1 MDDMT
6 RSLERLGN
14 AVANGLEE
22 SPAAA
27 DLGAARKRFLATPW
41 PAEKAN
47 RRAIAGFA
55 FAAVCATI
63 LGVYVH
69 TRPSAVS
76 FAIGA
81 PPAPGVV
88 GNWISA
94 GDATTDLRFSEG
106 TAVAL
111 APGARVRVTE
121 TNARGAAILIEKGR
135 LHAKV
140 THANNDTHWAFH
152 AGPFQVRVTGTEFD
166 ASWDPASET
175 FEVAMNQGSV
185 FTTGP
190 LLSSGRAL
198 VAGERLRVSIRDNK
212 LEIHLADQ
220 AAQGPAETNSTP
232 TNAVST
238 VLPPIESAAAV
249 LPTAAPTNHSDAP
262 AVVASAVQGAPTVQ
276 ASAESDWRALASSG
290 KYKDA
295 LAAAERAGFSQEVAR
310 ANAPELL
317 SLADAARLGGS
328 PARAREALLAART
341 RFGVRGRTAFLIG
354 KIAAD
359 QQGSSGE
366 AATWFDTYLREEP
379 GGQLAEQAL
388 GRLIEIRRK
397 DPAAARA
404 LAERY
409 LAKYPRGAYAALAR
423 SVLEP

>member
-1 MDDMT
+1 MDDVT
-6 RSLERLGN
+6 LRLKRLGK
-14 AVANGLEE
+14 AVADGLEQSSE
-22 SPAAA
+22 AA
-27 DLGAARKRFLATPW
+27 DLGAARSRFLATPW
-41 PAEKAN
+41 PAKKTN
-47 RRAIAGFA
+47 RQAIAGFA
-55 FAAVCATI
+55 FAAACAAAWGI
-63 LGVYVH
+63 YVH
-69 TRPSAVS
+69 SRPSAVS
-76 FAIGA
+76 FAVGS
-81 PPAPGVV
+81 PPAPGIV

-94 GDATTDLRFSEG
+94 GDSTTGLRFSEG
-106 TAVAL
+106 TDLAL

-121 TNARGAAILIEKGR
+121 TNPSGAAILIEKGS

-140 THANNDTHWAFH
+140 THANENTHWAFH

-166 ASWDPASET
+166 ASWDPATET
-175 FEVAMNQGSV
+175 FEVAMNEGSV

-190 LLSSGRAL
+190 LLSNGRDL

-212 LEIHLADQ
+212 LEIHLAENS
-220 AAQGPAETNSTP
+220 ANTHAETNPAPVNSASNTP
-232 TNAVST
+232 NSLETTAT
-238 VLPPIESAAAV
+238 ELPPLAQTNPPDA
-249 LPTAAPTNHSDAP
+249 LTAI
-262 AVVASAVQGAPTVQ
+262 ASAVPVPSSDR
-276 ASAESDWRALASSG
+276 ASAEPDWRVLASSG

-295 LAAAERAGFSQEVAR
+295 LIAAERAGFSQEVAK

-328 PARAREALLAART
+328 PARAREALTAART

-366 AATWFDTYLREEP
+366 AATWFETYLREEP

-388 GRLIEIRRK
+388 GRLIEIRRR
-397 DPAAARA
+397 DPAAARP